1 MSQSIRRFVTGKPK
15 MNQNAASGMLY
26 AGLAAFLIGF
36 GADLSSAEHWGMVFS
51 PHFIGKA
58 LVQLGGVGVAI
69 FGALKREP

>member
-1 MSQSIRRFVTGKPK
+1 MSRSVRRWVTGKPS
-15 MNQNAASGMLY
+15 MNQNAANGMLY

-36 GADLSSAEHWGMVFS
+36 GADLSSADHWGMVLT
-51 PHFIGKA
+51 PHFAGKA